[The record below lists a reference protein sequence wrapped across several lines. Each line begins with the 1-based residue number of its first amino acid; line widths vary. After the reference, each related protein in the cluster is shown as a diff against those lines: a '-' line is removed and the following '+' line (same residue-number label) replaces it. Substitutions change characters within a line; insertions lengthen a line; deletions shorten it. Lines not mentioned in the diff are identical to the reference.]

1 MAEVKRTE
9 VFEVPIEKLYQTI
22 TDYKSY
28 PDFVDGVTSLSVLE
42 QSEAGARVEYHLN
55 LIKKF
60 KYTLKLTHQKPNQ
73 ISWVFESG
81 DLFKK
86 NNGSWHLKDLGN
98 GKTEVTY
105 GLEIEIKGFIPGSGA
120 IVNTLTEKN
129 LPAMMKAFHDRARG
143 Q

>member
-1 MAEVKRTE
+1 MAEVSRTE
-9 VFEVPIEKLYQTI
+9 VFDVPIEKLYQTI

-28 PDFVDGVTSLSVLE
+28 PDFVDGVSSLSVLE
-42 QSEAGARVEYHLN
+42 QTEAGARVEYHLN
-55 LIKKF
+55 IIKKF
-60 KYTLKLTHQKPNQ
+60 KYTLKLTHQKPTQ

-86 NNGSWHLKDLGN
+86 NNGQWKLKDLGD

-105 GLEIEIKGFIPGSGA
+105 GLEVEIKGFIPGAGT
-120 IVNTLTEKN
+120 IVNNLTEKN
-129 LPAMMKAFHDRARG
+129 LPAMMKAFLKRAKG